1 MTTYQL
7 IRTATGEV
15 IETTTDYRRA
25 NTYHAVCE
33 VNPTLSVKEVR

>member
-25 NTYHAVCE
+25 NAYYAACE
-33 VNPTLSVKEVR
+33 VNHALSVKGIR